1 MAMTE
6 RKNQRKAL
14 SFHTIYTFIYLPLSI
29 ALGAIIGLGR
39 IYALRA
45 IQPSSIDGIINIL
58 HTIFP
63 LLSTILSLVALP
75 FLIGESSFGRKA
87 VLFSSVFKALLS
99 LLFVWAYLSYRN
111 ILPAF
116 VYTIIIFL
124 EAFIYSY
131 YRSHKTFSNKGKDK
145 EVPSDRE
152 ERKVEVQDS
161 REEEEEKREDEE
173 KNTPEEVEEK
183 EKEEEEIEPEETK
196 EESQIVEEK
205 KEIEIQITECEER
218 NVDEKETVKTTVFI
232 PSCIYR
238 EIPIEVDEIKLTVLS
253 ESTYVRIGVSNRSN
267 TVFTSTSWITGT
279 GRVFNSRKVIRGGEH
294 TEIFASINC
303 PTDRIEFSLHSVTYS
318 DGREEMTEGKTL
330 LPKAERIELSSL
342 SKDDSYSYFLASYL
356 SEKKIEAKL
365 AYSTSALS
373 HVYICP
379 RCGASVVDE
388 DKCPICGL
396 EKEKAELFSPS
407 AVLSSFQKAKGVE
420 KE

>member
-1 MAMTE
+1 MAMKE

-39 IYALRA
+39 IYALKA

-63 LLSTILSLVALP
+63 LLSSFLSLVALP
-75 FLIGESSFGRKA
+75 FLIGESPFGRKA

-116 VYTIIIFL
+116 VYTIIVFL

-131 YRSHKTFSNKGKDK
+131 YRSQRVFSNKVTEKEEPPVK
-145 EVPSDRE
+145 EERTAEVPDT
-152 ERKVEVQDS
+152 RKVEEKMTEAEPEKTT
-161 REEEEEKREDEE
+161 EEEVKEKSEEEPEEEK
-173 KNTPEEVEEK
+173 
-183 EKEEEEIEPEETK
+183 K

-218 NVDEKETVKTTVFI
+218 KVDEKEIVKTTVFI

-342 SKDDSYSYFLASYL
+342 SKDDRYPYFLSSYL

>member
-39 IYALRA
+39 IYALKA

-63 LLSTILSLVALP
+63 LLSSFLSLIALP
-75 FLIGESSFGRKA
+75 FLIGESPFGRKA

-116 VYTIIIFL
+116 VYTIIVFL

-131 YRSHKTFSNKGKDK
+131 YRSQRVFSNKVTEKEEPPVK
-145 EVPSDRE
+145 EERTAEVPDT
-152 ERKVEVQDS
+152 RKVEEKMTEAEPEKTT
-161 REEEEEKREDEE
+161 EEEVKEKSEEEPEEEK
-173 KNTPEEVEEK
+173 
-183 EKEEEEIEPEETK
+183 K
-196 EESQIVEEK
+196 EESPIEEKKK

-218 NVDEKETVKTTVFI
+218 KVDEKETVKTTVFI

>member
-1 MAMTE
+1 MAMKE

-39 IYALRA
+39 IYALKA

-63 LLSTILSLVALP
+63 LLSSFLSLIALP
-75 FLIGESSFGRKA
+75 FLIGESPFGRKA

-131 YRSHKTFSNKGKDK
+131 YRSQRVFSNKVTEKEEPPVK
-145 EVPSDRE
+145 EERTAEVPDT
-152 ERKVEVQDS
+152 RKVEEKMTEAEPEKTT
-161 REEEEEKREDEE
+161 EEEVKEKSGEEPEEEK
-173 KNTPEEVEEK
+173 
-183 EKEEEEIEPEETK
+183 K
-196 EESQIVEEK
+196 EESPIEEK
-205 KEIEIQITECEER
+205 KEKEIEIQITECEER
-218 NVDEKETVKTTVFI
+218 KVDEKEIVKTTVFI

>member
-1 MAMTE
+1 MVMTE

-58 HTIFP
+58 HAIFP
-63 LLSTILSLVALP
+63 LLSTLLSLVALP
-75 FLIGESSFGRKA
+75 FLIGESPFGRKA

-116 VYTIIIFL
+116 VYTIIVFL
-124 EAFIYSY
+124 EAFLYGY
-131 YRSHKTFSNKGKDK
+131 YRSQRVFSNKVTEKEEPPVK
-145 EVPSDRE
+145 EERTAEVPDT
-152 ERKVEVQDS
+152 RKVEEKMTEAEPEKTT
-161 REEEEEKREDEE
+161 EEVKEKSEEEPEEEK
-173 KNTPEEVEEK
+173 
-183 EKEEEEIEPEETK
+183 K
-196 EESQIVEEK
+196 EESPIEEK
-205 KEIEIQITECEER
+205 KEKEIEIQITECEER
-218 NVDEKETVKTTVFI
+218 KVDEKEIVKTTVFI

>member
-1 MAMTE
+1 MAMKE

-39 IYALRA
+39 IYALKA

-58 HTIFP
+58 HAIFP
-63 LLSTILSLVALP
+63 LLSTLLSLVALP
-75 FLIGESSFGRKA
+75 FLIGESPFGRKA

-116 VYTIIIFL
+116 VYTIIVFL
-124 EAFIYSY
+124 EAFLYGY
-131 YRSHKTFSNKGKDK
+131 YRSQRVFSNKVTEK
-145 EVPSDRE
+145 EETPVKE
-152 ERKVEVQDS
+152 ERTAEVQDS
-161 REEEEEKREDEE
+161 RKEEEEKREDEE
-173 KNTPEEVEEK
+173 DNASEELEEK
-183 EKEEEEIEPEETK
+183 EEEEEIEPEETK
-196 EESQIVEEK
+196 EESPIEEK
-205 KEIEIQITECEER
+205 KEKEIEIQITECEER
-218 NVDEKETVKTTVFI
+218 KVDEKEIVKTTVFI

-294 TEIFASINC
+294 TEIFASINY

>member
-39 IYALRA
+39 IYALKA

-63 LLSTILSLVALP
+63 LLSSFLSLIALP
-75 FLIGESSFGRKA
+75 FLIGESPFGRKA

-116 VYTIIIFL
+116 VYTIIVFL

-131 YRSHKTFSNKGKDK
+131 YRSQRVFSNKVTEKEEPPVK
-145 EVPSDRE
+145 EERTAEVPDT
-152 ERKVEVQDS
+152 RKVEEKMTEAEPEKTT
-161 REEEEEKREDEE
+161 EEEVKEKSEEEPEEEK
-173 KNTPEEVEEK
+173 
-183 EKEEEEIEPEETK
+183 K
-196 EESQIVEEK
+196 EESPIEEK
-205 KEIEIQITECEER
+205 KEKEIEIQITECEER
-218 NVDEKETVKTTVFI
+218 KVDEKEIVKTTVFI

>member
-1 MAMTE
+1 MAMKE

-39 IYALRA
+39 IYALKA

-58 HTIFP
+58 HAIFP
-63 LLSTILSLVALP
+63 LLSTLLSLVALP

-116 VYTIIIFL
+116 VYTIIVFL

-131 YRSHKTFSNKGKDK
+131 YRSQRVFSNKVTEKEEPPVK
-145 EVPSDRE
+145 EERTAEVPDT
-152 ERKVEVQDS
+152 RKVEEKMTEAEPEKTT
-161 REEEEEKREDEE
+161 EEEVKEKSEEEPEEEK
-173 KNTPEEVEEK
+173 
-183 EKEEEEIEPEETK
+183 K
-196 EESQIVEEK
+196 EESPIEEK
-205 KEIEIQITECEER
+205 KEKEIEIQITECEER
-218 NVDEKETVKTTVFI
+218 KVDEKEIVKTTVFI

-294 TEIFASINC
+294 TEIFAFINC

>member
-39 IYALRA
+39 IYALKA

-63 LLSTILSLVALP
+63 LLSTLLSLVALP
-75 FLIGESSFGRKA
+75 FLIGESPFGRKA

-116 VYTIIIFL
+116 VYTIIVFL

-131 YRSHKTFSNKGKDK
+131 YRSQRVFSNKVTEKEEPPVK
-145 EVPSDRE
+145 EERTAEVPDT
-152 ERKVEVQDS
+152 RKVEEKMTEAEPEKTT
-161 REEEEEKREDEE
+161 EEEVKEKSEEEPEEEK
-173 KNTPEEVEEK
+173 
-183 EKEEEEIEPEETK
+183 K
-196 EESQIVEEK
+196 EESPIEEK
-205 KEIEIQITECEER
+205 KEKEIEIQITECEER
-218 NVDEKETVKTTVFI
+218 KVDEKEIVKTTVFI

>member
-63 LLSTILSLVALP
+63 LLSSFLSLIALP
-75 FLIGESSFGRKA
+75 FLIGESPFGRKA

-173 KNTPEEVEEK
+173 ENTPEEVEEK
-183 EKEEEEIEPEETK
+183 KEKEEEIEPEETK

-218 NVDEKETVKTTVFI
+218 KVDEKEIVKTTVFI

-294 TEIFASINC
+294 TEIYASINC

-342 SKDDSYSYFLASYL
+342 SKDGRYPYFLSSYL

>member
-1 MAMTE
+1 MAMKE

-39 IYALRA
+39 IYALKA

-58 HTIFP
+58 HAIFP
-63 LLSTILSLVALP
+63 LLSTLLSLVALP
-75 FLIGESSFGRKA
+75 FLIGESPFGRKA

-131 YRSHKTFSNKGKDK
+131 YRSQRVFSNKVTEKEEPPVK
-145 EVPSDRE
+145 EERTAEVPDT
-152 ERKVEVQDS
+152 RKVEEKMTEAEPEKTT
-161 REEEEEKREDEE
+161 EEEVKEKSEEEPEEEK
-173 KNTPEEVEEK
+173 
-183 EKEEEEIEPEETK
+183 K
-196 EESQIVEEK
+196 EESPIEEK
-205 KEIEIQITECEER
+205 KEKEIEIQITECEER
-218 NVDEKETVKTTVFI
+218 KVDEKEIVKTTVFI

-303 PTDRIEFSLHSVTYS
+303 PTDRIEFSLHSITYS

-407 AVLSSFQKAKGVE
+407 AILSSFQKAKGVE
-420 KE
+420 QK

>member
-39 IYALRA
+39 IYALKA

-63 LLSTILSLVALP
+63 LLSTFLSLVALP

-116 VYTIIIFL
+116 VYTIIVFL

-131 YRSHKTFSNKGKDK
+131 YRSQRVFSNKVTEKEEPPVK
-145 EVPSDRE
+145 EERTAEVPDT
-152 ERKVEVQDS
+152 RKVEEKMTEAEPEKTT
-161 REEEEEKREDEE
+161 EEEVKEKSEEEPEEEK
-173 KNTPEEVEEK
+173 
-183 EKEEEEIEPEETK
+183 K
-196 EESQIVEEK
+196 EESPIEEK
-205 KEIEIQITECEER
+205 KEKEIEIQITECEER
-218 NVDEKETVKTTVFI
+218 KVDEKDTVKTTVFI

>member
-39 IYALRA
+39 IYALKA

-63 LLSTILSLVALP
+63 LLSSFLSLIALP
-75 FLIGESSFGRKA
+75 FLIGESPFGRKA

-131 YRSHKTFSNKGKDK
+131 YRSQRVFSNKVTEK
-145 EVPSDRE
+145 EETPVKE
-152 ERKVEVQDS
+152 ERTAEVQDS
-161 REEEEEKREDEE
+161 RKEEEEKREDEE
-173 KNTPEEVEEK
+173 DNASEELEEK
-183 EKEEEEIEPEETK
+183 EEEEEEIEPEETK
-196 EESQIVEEK
+196 EEKEIVEEE

-218 NVDEKETVKTTVFI
+218 KVDEKEIVKTTVFI

>member
-39 IYALRA
+39 IYALKA

-58 HTIFP
+58 HAIFP
-63 LLSTILSLVALP
+63 LLSTLLSLVALP
-75 FLIGESSFGRKA
+75 FLIGESPFGRKA

-116 VYTIIIFL
+116 VYTIIVFL

-131 YRSHKTFSNKGKDK
+131 YRSQRVFSNKVTEKEEPPVK
-145 EVPSDRE
+145 EERTAEVPDT
-152 ERKVEVQDS
+152 RKVEEKMTEAEPEKTT
-161 REEEEEKREDEE
+161 EEEVKG
-173 KNTPEEVEEK
+173 KS
-183 EKEEEEIEPEETK
+183 EEEPEEETK

-218 NVDEKETVKTTVFI
+218 KVDEKEIVKTTVFI

>member
-39 IYALRA
+39 IYALKA

-58 HTIFP
+58 HAIFP
-63 LLSTILSLVALP
+63 LLSTLLSLVALP
-75 FLIGESSFGRKA
+75 FLIGESPFGRKA

-116 VYTIIIFL
+116 VYTIIVFL

-131 YRSHKTFSNKGKDK
+131 YRSQRVFSNKVTEKEEPPVK
-145 EVPSDRE
+145 EERTAEVPDT
-152 ERKVEVQDS
+152 RKVEEKMTEAEPEKTT
-161 REEEEEKREDEE
+161 EEEVKEKSEEEPEEEK
-173 KNTPEEVEEK
+173 
-183 EKEEEEIEPEETK
+183 K
-196 EESQIVEEK
+196 EESPIEEK
-205 KEIEIQITECEER
+205 KEKEIEIQITECEER
-218 NVDEKETVKTTVFI
+218 KVDEKEIVKTTVFI

-303 PTDRIEFSLHSVTYS
+303 PTDRMEFSLHSVTYS

-365 AYSTSALS
+365 AYSTSSLS

>member
-63 LLSTILSLVALP
+63 LLSSFLSLIALP
-75 FLIGESSFGRKA
+75 FLIGESPFGRKA

-173 KNTPEEVEEK
+173 ENTPEEVEEK

-218 NVDEKETVKTTVFI
+218 KVDEKEIVKTTVFI

>member
-63 LLSTILSLVALP
+63 LLSSFLSLIALP
-75 FLIGESSFGRKA
+75 FLIGESPFGRKA

-116 VYTIIIFL
+116 VYAIIVFL

-131 YRSHKTFSNKGKDK
+131 YRSQRVFSNKVTEK
-145 EVPSDRE
+145 EEPPVKE
-152 ERKVEVQDS
+152 ERTAEIPDTRKVEEKMTEAEPEKTT
-161 REEEEEKREDEE
+161 EEEVKEKSEEEPEEEK
-173 KNTPEEVEEK
+173 
-183 EKEEEEIEPEETK
+183 K
-196 EESQIVEEK
+196 EESPIEEK
-205 KEIEIQITECEER
+205 KEKEIEIQITECEER
-218 NVDEKETVKTTVFI
+218 KVDEKEIVKTTVFI

>member
-1 MAMTE
+1 MAMKE

-63 LLSTILSLVALP
+63 LLSSFLSLIALP
-75 FLIGESSFGRKA
+75 FLIGESPFGRKA

-173 KNTPEEVEEK
+173 ENTPEEVEEK

-407 AVLSSFQKAKGVE
+407 AVLSSFQTAKGVE

>member
-39 IYALRA
+39 IYALKA

-58 HTIFP
+58 HAIFP
-63 LLSTILSLVALP
+63 LLSTLLSLVALP
-75 FLIGESSFGRKA
+75 FLIGESPFGRKA

-131 YRSHKTFSNKGKDK
+131 YRSQRVFSNKVTEKEEPPVK
-145 EVPSDRE
+145 EERTAEVPDT
-152 ERKVEVQDS
+152 RKVEEKMTEAEPEKTT
-161 REEEEEKREDEE
+161 EEEVKEKSEEEPEEEK
-173 KNTPEEVEEK
+173 
-183 EKEEEEIEPEETK
+183 K
-196 EESQIVEEK
+196 EESPIEEK
-205 KEIEIQITECEER
+205 KEKEIEIQITECEER
-218 NVDEKETVKTTVFI
+218 KVDEKEIVKTTVFI

-365 AYSTSALS
+365 AYSTSSLS

>member
-63 LLSTILSLVALP
+63 LLSSFLSLIALP
-75 FLIGESSFGRKA
+75 FLIGESPFGRKA

-131 YRSHKTFSNKGKDK
+131 YRSQRVFSNKVTEKEEPPVK
-145 EVPSDRE
+145 EERTAEVPDT
-152 ERKVEVQDS
+152 RKVEEKMTEAEPEKTT
-161 REEEEEKREDEE
+161 EEEVKEKSEEEPEEEK
-173 KNTPEEVEEK
+173 
-183 EKEEEEIEPEETK
+183 K
-196 EESQIVEEK
+196 EESPIEEK
-205 KEIEIQITECEER
+205 KEKEIEIQITECEER
-218 NVDEKETVKTTVFI
+218 KVDEKEIVKTTVFI

>member
-39 IYALRA
+39 IYALKA

-63 LLSTILSLVALP
+63 LLSTLLSLIALP
-75 FLIGESSFGRKA
+75 FLIGESPFGRKA

-131 YRSHKTFSNKGKDK
+131 YRSQRVFSNKVTEKEEPPVK
-145 EVPSDRE
+145 EERTAEVPDT
-152 ERKVEVQDS
+152 RKVEEKMTEAEPEKTT
-161 REEEEEKREDEE
+161 EEVKEKSEEEPEEEK
-173 KNTPEEVEEK
+173 
-183 EKEEEEIEPEETK
+183 K
-196 EESQIVEEK
+196 EESPIEEK
-205 KEIEIQITECEER
+205 KEKEIEIQITECEER

>member
-39 IYALRA
+39 IYALKA
-45 IQPSSIDGIINIL
+45 IQPLSIDGIINIL

-63 LLSTILSLVALP
+63 LLSSFLSLIALP
-75 FLIGESSFGRKA
+75 FLIGESPFGRKA

-131 YRSHKTFSNKGKDK
+131 YRSQRVFSNKVTEKEEPPVK
-145 EVPSDRE
+145 EERTAEVPDT
-152 ERKVEVQDS
+152 RKVEEKMTEAEPEKTT
-161 REEEEEKREDEE
+161 EEEVKEKSEEEPEEEK
-173 KNTPEEVEEK
+173 
-183 EKEEEEIEPEETK
+183 K
-196 EESQIVEEK
+196 EESPIEEK
-205 KEIEIQITECEER
+205 KEKEIEIQITECEER
-218 NVDEKETVKTTVFI
+218 KVDEKEIVKTTVFI

-303 PTDRIEFSLHSVTYS
+303 PTDRMEFSLHSVTYS

>member
-1 MAMTE
+1 MAMKE

-39 IYALRA
+39 IYALKA

-58 HTIFP
+58 HAIFP
-63 LLSTILSLVALP
+63 LLSTLLSLVALP
-75 FLIGESSFGRKA
+75 FLIGESPYGRKA

-131 YRSHKTFSNKGKDK
+131 YRSQRVFSNKVTEKEEPPVK
-145 EVPSDRE
+145 EERTAEVPDT
-152 ERKVEVQDS
+152 RKVEEKMTEAEPEKTT
-161 REEEEEKREDEE
+161 EEEVKEKSEEEPEEEK
-173 KNTPEEVEEK
+173 
-183 EKEEEEIEPEETK
+183 K
-196 EESQIVEEK
+196 EESPIEEK
-205 KEIEIQITECEER
+205 KEKEIEIQITECEER
-218 NVDEKETVKTTVFI
+218 KVDEKEIVKTTVFI

>member
-39 IYALRA
+39 IYALKA

-58 HTIFP
+58 HAIFP
-63 LLSTILSLVALP
+63 LLSTLLSLVALP

-131 YRSHKTFSNKGKDK
+131 YRSQRVFSNKVTEKEEPPVK
-145 EVPSDRE
+145 EERTAEVPDT
-152 ERKVEVQDS
+152 RKVEEKMTEAEPEKTT
-161 REEEEEKREDEE
+161 EEEVKEKSEEEPEEEK
-173 KNTPEEVEEK
+173 
-183 EKEEEEIEPEETK
+183 K
-196 EESQIVEEK
+196 EESPIEEK
-205 KEIEIQITECEER
+205 KEKEIEIQITECEER

>member
-39 IYALRA
+39 IYALKA

-58 HTIFP
+58 HAIFP
-63 LLSTILSLVALP
+63 LLSTLLSLVALP
-75 FLIGESSFGRKA
+75 FLIGESPFGRKA

-131 YRSHKTFSNKGKDK
+131 YRSQRVFSNKVTEKEEPPVK
-145 EVPSDRE
+145 EERTAEVPDT
-152 ERKVEVQDS
+152 RKVEEKMTEAEPEKTT
-161 REEEEEKREDEE
+161 EEEVKEKSEEEPEEEK
-173 KNTPEEVEEK
+173 
-183 EKEEEEIEPEETK
+183 K
-196 EESQIVEEK
+196 EESPIEEK
-205 KEIEIQITECEER
+205 KEKEIEIQITECEER

>member
-1 MAMTE
+1 MAMKE

-39 IYALRA
+39 IYALKA

-63 LLSTILSLVALP
+63 LLSTFLSLVALP

-116 VYTIIIFL
+116 VYTIIVFL

-131 YRSHKTFSNKGKDK
+131 YRSQRVFSNKVTEKEEPPVK
-145 EVPSDRE
+145 EERTAEVPDT
-152 ERKVEVQDS
+152 RKVEEKMTEAEPEKTT
-161 REEEEEKREDEE
+161 EEEVKEKSEEEPEEEK
-173 KNTPEEVEEK
+173 
-183 EKEEEEIEPEETK
+183 K
-196 EESQIVEEK
+196 EESPIEEK
-205 KEIEIQITECEER
+205 KEKEIEIQITECEER
-218 NVDEKETVKTTVFI
+218 KVDEKDTVKTTVFI

-303 PTDRIEFSLHSVTYS
+303 PTDRMEFSLHSVTYS

-379 RCGASVVDE
+379 RCGASVVDK

>member
-1 MAMTE
+1 MAMKE

-39 IYALRA
+39 IYALKA

-63 LLSTILSLVALP
+63 LLSTLLSLVALP
-75 FLIGESSFGRKA
+75 FLIGESPFGRKA

-131 YRSHKTFSNKGKDK
+131 YRSQRVFSNKVTEKEEPPVK
-145 EVPSDRE
+145 EERTAEVPDT
-152 ERKVEVQDS
+152 RKVEEKMTEAEPEKTT
-161 REEEEEKREDEE
+161 EEEVKEKSEEEPEEEK
-173 KNTPEEVEEK
+173 
-183 EKEEEEIEPEETK
+183 K
-196 EESQIVEEK
+196 EESPIEEK
-205 KEIEIQITECEER
+205 KEKEIEIQITECEER
-218 NVDEKETVKTTVFI
+218 KVDEKEIVKTTVFI

>member
-39 IYALRA
+39 IYALKA

-63 LLSTILSLVALP
+63 LLSSFLSLIALP
-75 FLIGESSFGRKA
+75 FLIGESPFGRKA

-99 LLFVWAYLSYRN
+99 MLFVWAYLSYRN

-116 VYTIIIFL
+116 VYTIIVFL

-131 YRSHKTFSNKGKDK
+131 YRSQRVFSNKVTEKEEPPVK
-145 EVPSDRE
+145 EERTAEVPDT
-152 ERKVEVQDS
+152 RKVEEKMTEAEPEKTT
-161 REEEEEKREDEE
+161 EEEVKEKSEEEPEEEK
-173 KNTPEEVEEK
+173 
-183 EKEEEEIEPEETK
+183 K
-196 EESQIVEEK
+196 EESPIEEK
-205 KEIEIQITECEER
+205 KEKEIEIQITECEER
-218 NVDEKETVKTTVFI
+218 KVDEKEIVKTTVFI

>member
-39 IYALRA
+39 IYALKA

-58 HTIFP
+58 HAIFP
-63 LLSTILSLVALP
+63 LLSTLLSLVALP

-173 KNTPEEVEEK
+173 ENTPEEVEEK

>member
-63 LLSTILSLVALP
+63 LLSSFLSLIALP
-75 FLIGESSFGRKA
+75 FLIGESPFGRKA

-152 ERKVEVQDS
+152 ERKVEVPDT
-161 REEEEEKREDEE
+161 RK
-173 KNTPEEVEEK
+173 VEEK
-183 EKEEEEIEPEETK
+183 MTEAEPEKTTEEEEIEPEETK

-218 NVDEKETVKTTVFI
+218 KVDEKEIVKTTVFI

>member
-39 IYALRA
+39 IYALKA

-58 HTIFP
+58 HAIFP
-63 LLSTILSLVALP
+63 LLSTLLSLVALP
-75 FLIGESSFGRKA
+75 FLIGESPFGRKA

-131 YRSHKTFSNKGKDK
+131 YRSQRVFSNKVTEKEEPPVK
-145 EVPSDRE
+145 EERTAEVPDT
-152 ERKVEVQDS
+152 RKVEEKMTEAEPEKTT
-161 REEEEEKREDEE
+161 EEEVKEKSEEEPEEEK
-173 KNTPEEVEEK
+173 
-183 EKEEEEIEPEETK
+183 K
-196 EESQIVEEK
+196 EESPIEEK
-205 KEIEIQITECEER
+205 KEKEIEIQITECEER
-218 NVDEKETVKTTVFI
+218 KVDEKEIVKTTVFI

>member
-39 IYALRA
+39 IYALKA

-63 LLSTILSLVALP
+63 LLSSFLSLIALP
-75 FLIGESSFGRKA
+75 FLIGESPFGRKA

-116 VYTIIIFL
+116 VYTIIVFL

-131 YRSHKTFSNKGKDK
+131 YRSQRVFSNKVTEKEEPPVK
-145 EVPSDRE
+145 EERTAEVPDT
-152 ERKVEVQDS
+152 RKVEEKMTEAEPEKTT
-161 REEEEEKREDEE
+161 EEVKEKSEEEPEEEK
-173 KNTPEEVEEK
+173 
-183 EKEEEEIEPEETK
+183 K
-196 EESQIVEEK
+196 EESPIEEK
-205 KEIEIQITECEER
+205 KEKEIEIQITECEER
-218 NVDEKETVKTTVFI
+218 KVDEKEIVKTTVFI

>member
-39 IYALRA
+39 IYALKA

-58 HTIFP
+58 HAIFP
-63 LLSTILSLVALP
+63 LLSTLLSLVALP
-75 FLIGESSFGRKA
+75 FLIGECPFGRKA

-116 VYTIIIFL
+116 VYTIIVFL
-124 EAFIYSY
+124 EAFLYGY
-131 YRSHKTFSNKGKDK
+131 YRSQRVFSNKVTEKEEPPVK
-145 EVPSDRE
+145 EERTAEVPDT
-152 ERKVEVQDS
+152 RKVEEKMTEAEPEKTT
-161 REEEEEKREDEE
+161 EEMKEKSGEEPEEEK
-173 KNTPEEVEEK
+173 
-183 EKEEEEIEPEETK
+183 K
-196 EESQIVEEK
+196 EESPIEEK
-205 KEIEIQITECEER
+205 KEKEIEIQITECEER
-218 NVDEKETVKTTVFI
+218 KVDEKEIVKTTVFI

-407 AVLSSFQKAKGVE
+407 AILSSFQKAKGVE

>member
-1 MAMTE
+1 MAMKE

-39 IYALRA
+39 IYALKA

-58 HTIFP
+58 HAIFP
-63 LLSTILSLVALP
+63 LLSTLLSLVALP
-75 FLIGESSFGRKA
+75 FLIGESPFGRKA

-116 VYTIIIFL
+116 VYTIIVFL

-131 YRSHKTFSNKGKDK
+131 YRSQRVFSNKVTEKEEPPVK
-145 EVPSDRE
+145 EERTAEVPDT
-152 ERKVEVQDS
+152 RKVEEKMTEAEPEKTT
-161 REEEEEKREDEE
+161 EEEVKEKSEEEPEEKKKEESPIEEEKE
-173 KNTPEEVEEK
+173 
-183 EKEEEEIEPEETK
+183 
-196 EESQIVEEK
+196 

-218 NVDEKETVKTTVFI
+218 KVDEKEIVKTTVFI

-342 SKDDSYSYFLASYL
+342 SKDDRYPYFLSSYL

-388 DKCPICGL
+388 DKCPICDL

>member
-1 MAMTE
+1 M
-6 RKNQRKAL
+6 
-14 SFHTIYTFIYLPLSI
+14 
-29 ALGAIIGLGR
+29 
-39 IYALRA
+39 
-45 IQPSSIDGIINIL
+45 
-58 HTIFP
+58 
-63 LLSTILSLVALP
+63 SLV
-75 FLIGESSFGRKA
+75 
-87 VLFSSVFKALLS
+87 
-99 LLFVWAYLSYRN
+99 
-111 ILPAF
+111 
-116 VYTIIIFL
+116 
-124 EAFIYSY
+124 
-131 YRSHKTFSNKGKDK
+131 
-145 EVPSDRE
+145 
-152 ERKVEVQDS
+152 
-161 REEEEEKREDEE
+161 EEE
-173 KNTPEEVEEK
+173 
-183 EKEEEEIEPEETK
+183 
-196 EESQIVEEK
+196 

-218 NVDEKETVKTTVFI
+218 KVDEKEIVKTTVFI

-279 GRVFNSRKVIRGGEH
+279 GRVFNSKKVIRGGEH

>member
-39 IYALRA
+39 IYALKA

-58 HTIFP
+58 HAIFP
-63 LLSTILSLVALP
+63 LLSTLLSLVALP
-75 FLIGESSFGRKA
+75 FLIGESPFGRKA
-87 VLFSSVFKALLS
+87 VLFSSVFKALIS
-99 LLFVWAYLSYRN
+99 LLLVWAYLSYRN

-116 VYTIIIFL
+116 VYTIIVFL
-124 EAFIYSY
+124 EAFLYGY
-131 YRSHKTFSNKGKDK
+131 YRSQRVFSNKVTEKEEPPVK
-145 EVPSDRE
+145 EERTAEVPDT
-152 ERKVEVQDS
+152 RKVEEKMTEAEPEKTT
-161 REEEEEKREDEE
+161 EEE
-173 KNTPEEVEEK
+173 VK
-183 EKEEEEIEPEETK
+183 EKSEEEPE
-196 EESQIVEEK
+196 EEK
-205 KEIEIQITECEER
+205 KEESSIEEKKKKKIEIQITECEER
-218 NVDEKETVKTTVFI
+218 KVDEKEIVKTTVFI

-279 GRVFNSRKVIRGGEH
+279 GRVFNSRKVIRGGERA
-294 TEIFASINC
+294 EIFASINC

>member
-39 IYALRA
+39 IYALKA

-58 HTIFP
+58 HAIFP
-63 LLSTILSLVALP
+63 LLSTLLSLVALP
-75 FLIGESSFGRKA
+75 FLIGESPFGRKA

-116 VYTIIIFL
+116 VYTIIVFL

-131 YRSHKTFSNKGKDK
+131 YRSQRVFSNKVTEKEEPPVK
-145 EVPSDRE
+145 EERTAEVPDT
-152 ERKVEVQDS
+152 RKVEEKMTEAEPEKTT
-161 REEEEEKREDEE
+161 EEE
-173 KNTPEEVEEK
+173 VK
-183 EKEEEEIEPEETK
+183 EKSEEEPEEETK

-218 NVDEKETVKTTVFI
+218 KVDEKEIVKTTVFI

>member
-39 IYALRA
+39 IYALKA

-58 HTIFP
+58 HAIFP
-63 LLSTILSLVALP
+63 LLSTLLSLVALP
-75 FLIGESSFGRKA
+75 FLIGESPFGRKA

-131 YRSHKTFSNKGKDK
+131 YRSQRVFSNKVTEKEEPPVK
-145 EVPSDRE
+145 EERTAEVPDT
-152 ERKVEVQDS
+152 RKVEEKMTEAEPEKTT
-161 REEEEEKREDEE
+161 EEEVKEKSEEEPEEEK
-173 KNTPEEVEEK
+173 
-183 EKEEEEIEPEETK
+183 K
-196 EESQIVEEK
+196 EESPIEEK
-205 KEIEIQITECEER
+205 KEKEIEIQITECEER
-218 NVDEKETVKTTVFI
+218 KVDEKEIVKTTVFI

-303 PTDRIEFSLHSVTYS
+303 PTDRMEFSLHSVTYS

-407 AVLSSFQKAKGVE
+407 AILSSFQKAKGVE

>member
-39 IYALRA
+39 IYALKA

-58 HTIFP
+58 HAIFP
-63 LLSTILSLVALP
+63 LLSTLLSLVALP
-75 FLIGESSFGRKA
+75 FLIGESPFGRKA

-131 YRSHKTFSNKGKDK
+131 YRSQRVFSNKVTEKEETPVK
-145 EVPSDRE
+145 EERTAEVPDT
-152 ERKVEVQDS
+152 RKVEEKMTEAEPEKTT
-161 REEEEEKREDEE
+161 EEVKEKSEEEPEEEK
-173 KNTPEEVEEK
+173 
-183 EKEEEEIEPEETK
+183 K
-196 EESQIVEEK
+196 EESPIEEK
-205 KEIEIQITECEER
+205 KEKEIEIQITECEER
-218 NVDEKETVKTTVFI
+218 KVDEKEIVKTTVFI

-342 SKDDSYSYFLASYL
+342 SKDDSYSYFLSSYL

>member
-1 MAMTE
+1 MAMKE

-63 LLSTILSLVALP
+63 LLSTLLSLVALP
-75 FLIGESSFGRKA
+75 FLIGESPFGRKA

-131 YRSHKTFSNKGKDK
+131 YRSQRVFSNKVTEKEEPPVK
-145 EVPSDRE
+145 EERTAEVPDT
-152 ERKVEVQDS
+152 RKVEEKMTEAEPEKTT
-161 REEEEEKREDEE
+161 EEEVKEKSEEEPEEEK
-173 KNTPEEVEEK
+173 
-183 EKEEEEIEPEETK
+183 K
-196 EESQIVEEK
+196 EESPIEEKKK

-218 NVDEKETVKTTVFI
+218 KVDEKEIVKTTVFI